1 MIGEDRSEERRR
13 AERLRGRQPSPRRFG
28 QLPPRSRVVTIGTFD
43 GVHLGH
49 RSLLSRARR
58 RAGELGVSTLA
69 VTFEPLPAMV
79 LRPERFRGR
88 LCTPEEK
95 LDRLY
100 DGGADEVVTLEFSR
114 DFSEQSPEEFLAAL
128 GAAAHPVEVLVGEAF
143 ALGKDRAG
151 NVARLGE
158 IAGGLGFVVRA
169 VPRLTDG
176 ETVISSSAIREA
188 ITGGDVGR
196 AWRYLGRPF
205 RVAGPVVHGAHFGRT
220 IGYPTANVVPPR
232 ELVGLADGIYASFA
246 ILQDGQGSRPAM
258 TYVGSRPTVN
268 TGDRLIET
276 HILDFSAD
284 LYGRELRV
292 DLVERLRAD
301 EQFASVEAMVAQLRL
316 DEVDARATI
325 AALGASPAPAVAR
338 GGV

>member
-1 MIGEDRSEERRR
+1 VSGEDRADERRR
-13 AERLRGRQPSPRRFG
+13 AEPPGGYRPSLRRLG
-28 QLPPRSRVVTIGTFD
+28 QLEPRGRVVTIGTFD

-49 RSLLSRARR
+49 RSLLSRARG
-58 RAGELGVSTLA
+58 RARELGVSTLA

-79 LRPERFRGR
+79 LRPERFLGR

-114 DFSEQSPEEFLAAL
+114 DFSQQSPEEFLAAL
-128 GAAAHPVEVLVGEAF
+128 GAAARPVEVLVGEAF

-158 IAGGLGFVVRA
+158 IAGRLGFVVRA

-176 ETVISSSAIREA
+176 ETVISSSVIREA
-188 ITGGDVGR
+188 ITEGDVRR

-205 RVAGPVVHGAHFGRT
+205 RVSGPVVHGAHFGRT

-246 ILQDGQGSRPAM
+246 ILPDGRGPRPAM

-276 HILDFSAD
+276 HLLDFSAD
-284 LYGRELRV
+284 LYGRELQV
-292 DLVERLRAD
+292 DVVERLRAD
-301 EQFASVEAMVAQLRL
+301 EQFATVEAMVAQLRL
-316 DEVDARATI
+316 DEANARTTI
-325 AALGASPAPAVAR
+325 AALGSSPTPAAAG